1 MLGLVETDTENG
13 VPLCLGMKMVGNIS
27 SMRKRL
33 MISRNF
39 SIFLNLLTIQL
50 QLQYG
55 TEKLNIQILYTY
67 LSDRYA
73 PSCLNHLSYLDS
85 R

>member
-1 MLGLVETDTENG
+1 
-13 VPLCLGMKMVGNIS
+13 
-27 SMRKRL
+27 